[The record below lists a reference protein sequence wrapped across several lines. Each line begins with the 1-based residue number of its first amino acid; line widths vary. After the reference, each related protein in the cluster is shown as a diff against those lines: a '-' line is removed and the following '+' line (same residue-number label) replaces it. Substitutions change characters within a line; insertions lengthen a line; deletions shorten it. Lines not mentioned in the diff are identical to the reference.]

1 VRRIDC
7 CHHAGEAR
15 LANPCQEVSNL
26 GLLLSLFALVLVV
39 PVRHM
44 CLQVSRAEICSPAA
58 IVSISAA
65 SLCAEEN
72 VSKPGLLYSG
82 DFIAASWANT
92 LLLLGTSQAE
102 DVLARDHPA
111 VDEDGLETFVTTVDH
126 RVHDL
131 FPNQVHFV
139 VPVKGQHRGWVASIY
154 RGESR
159 CFHLTNVSFHVI
171 LWQSTCHLH
180 SIKFLL

>member
-1 VRRIDC
+1 MRRIDC

-72 VSKPGLLYSG
+72 VSKSRLLDSG
-82 DFIAASWANT
+82 DFIAASWANSP
-92 LLLLGTSQAE
+92 LLLSTS
-102 DVLARDHPA
+102 
-111 VDEDGLETFVTTVDH
+111 
-126 RVHDL
+126 
-131 FPNQVHFV
+131 
-139 VPVKGQHRGWVASIY
+139 
-154 RGESR
+154 
-159 CFHLTNVSFHVI
+159 
-171 LWQSTCHLH
+171 
-180 SIKFLL
+180 